1 MNDHFRSRV
10 SLEGLPSAGSLFAYP
25 LRNWEE
31 AAGRAG
37 LPAIGVKV
45 REREGTFLSH
55 SLFRWLIWPRNYRQP
70 ISIRLLVNSQ
80 RQSIY

>member
-1 MNDHFRSRV
+1 MLYVAGSFDTAARMLHDQLAIVNLSPFRPLFLSLHARSRV

-45 REREGTFLSH
+45 SREFE
-55 SLFRWLIWPRNYRQP
+55 
-70 ISIRLLVNSQ
+70 
-80 RQSIY
+80 